1 MLKSA
6 VGSPLAVLLVI
17 ASFGEGR
24 AATPTEPARP
34 ASRDIVAYCRLH
46 PTDDHP
52 NKTFFGPRNYERLM
66 AKAHAMIK
74 AGESPAWVSSN
85 DGELLPKQVAA
96 IEGADLWRCQDGK
109 VLICE
114 DFTDGSACAKKAD
127 DQTFYPVAKKAC
139 EANPNQPLDMATAWY
154 AASDWGCD
162 GTRPVAKNHQK
173 LDERG
178 YEKDEWQAYVVKDGV
193 VISPQFDR

>member
-1 MLKSA
+1 MKTA
-6 VGSPLAVLLVI
+6 VAAPLAVMLAI
-17 ASFGEGR
+17 GSFGEGD
-24 AATPTEPARP
+24 AATPPKSAPP
-34 ASRDIVAYCRLH
+34 ASQDIVAYCRLH

-52 NKTFFGPRNYERLM
+52 NKTFFGPRRYAQLM
-66 AKAHAMIK
+66 AKARAMVK

-178 YEKDEWQAYVVKDGV
+178 YEKDKWSPYVVKDGV
-193 VISPQFDR
+193 VTSPQFDH